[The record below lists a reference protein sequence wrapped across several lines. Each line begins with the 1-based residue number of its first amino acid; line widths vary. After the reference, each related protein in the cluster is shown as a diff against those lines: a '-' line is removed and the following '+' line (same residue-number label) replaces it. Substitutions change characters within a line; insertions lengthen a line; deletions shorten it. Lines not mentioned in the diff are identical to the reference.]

1 MPVADKPKAR
11 SISLKASLKALIF
24 DVDGTLYLSAR
35 VKRDMLVQLTLH
47 GILHPLRM
55 GRIVRIL
62 RAYRR
67 AQDLLRKD
75 AAKVADLAAA
85 QIGLAA
91 KMSGATNEQ
100 VSSAVELWMEEK
112 PLRAVSNS
120 RRKGLVPLLEKAK
133 AEGLRLAV
141 CSDYRP
147 ERKLK
152 ALGVLDYFDVV
163 VCAQEDAVGCFKPDP
178 RSLEVTLSRLG
189 VASHE
194 AAFVGDRVDVDQKA
208 AAAAGVACFI
218 LGRLGRSRAKNGDLT
233 KNWTNVADFED
244 LLAVLFPV

>member
-1 MPVADKPKAR
+1 
-11 SISLKASLKALIF
+11 LKALIF
-24 DVDGTLYLSAR
+24 DVDGTLYLSAP
-35 VKRDMLVQLTLH
+35 VKRDMIVQLTLN
-47 GILHPLRM
+47 GLLHPLRTV
-55 GRIVRIL
+55 RTVRIL

-75 AAKVADLAAA
+75 AAKVGDLAAA

-91 KMSGATNEQ
+91 KISGATKEQ

-112 PLRAVSNS
+112 PLRAVSHS
-120 RRKGLVPLLEKAK
+120 RRRGLVPLLEKAK

-147 ERKLK
+147 ERKLS
-152 ALGVLDYFDVV
+152 ALGVLHYFDVV
-163 VCAQEDAVGCFKPDP
+163 VCAQQDAVGCFKPDP

-189 VASHE
+189 VASDE
-194 AAFVGDRVDVDQKA
+194 AIFVGDRLDVDQEA

-218 LGRLGRSRAKNGDLT
+218 LGHQSRPPAKSKDLT
-233 KNWTNVADFED
+233 KIWTKVADFED
-244 LLAVLFPV
+244 LRTVLFPV